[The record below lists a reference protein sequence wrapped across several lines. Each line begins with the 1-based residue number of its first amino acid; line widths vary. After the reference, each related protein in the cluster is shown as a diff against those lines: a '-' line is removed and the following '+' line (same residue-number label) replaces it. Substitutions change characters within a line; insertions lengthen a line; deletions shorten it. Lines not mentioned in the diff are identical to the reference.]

1 MSDLCLMLLTS
12 EGTLIQCFDSR
23 SDKISPP
30 TSSRVTG
37 SFDLRPLGIIT
48 PVCGSSSRWKFW
60 SKPRLRATAGR
71 KKGASHWNEPIYCRE
86 GNGVGDHSPNMTL
99 SERACNL
106 LLILPAMWKE
116 TMRHLVIF
124 CQRTSQRNHCNQANL
139 IVNEY
144 KFKHECFSMYRHG
157 FG

>member
-12 EGTLIQCFDSR
+12 EGTLIQCFDSW

-48 PVCGSSSRWKFW
+48 KVCGSSSRWKFW
-60 SKPRLRATAGR
+60 SKPRLRATAGGKKERVTETSQFIAEREMEWATTHLIRHFLSAPAICYSSSLLCER
-71 KKGASHWNEPIYCRE
+71 K
-86 GNGVGDHSPNMTL
+86 
-99 SERACNL
+99 
-106 LLILPAMWKE
+106 
-116 TMRHLVIF
+116 TMRHLVNF

-139 IVNEY
+139 IVNAY
-144 KFKHECFSMYRHG
+144 KHKHECLSMHRHG